1 MAMGFY
7 STIHGPGR
15 ERIKSALRHFFPPV
29 LWNVMPPRPGPPA
42 PPVHAIS
49 PDLHQIGANS
59 EVQGLVDRRLN
70 GRGRLV
76 VGQNSLMRG
85 SIVLELDAS
94 EVRIGNNSLVLF
106 GTIIDCVESIVIED
120 DVLISYLCVVTDSDG
135 HSIRLSER
143 IHDLQL
149 WRTNRFEFTHAKRA
163 PVRICRGAW
172 IGAHSIIL
180 KGVRIGCGAIVGA
193 GSVVTRDVPDWTV
206 VAGNPAR
213 VVKELPESER

>member
-1 MAMGFY
+1 
-7 STIHGPGR
+7 
-15 ERIKSALRHFFPPV
+15 LRQVLPPV
-29 LWNVMPPRPGPPA
+29 LWNVMPPRPGLPPPTGRVLA
-42 PPVHAIS
+42 

-70 GRGRLV
+70 GRGRLI

-85 SIVLELDAS
+85 SIVLELDSS

-106 GTIIDCVESIVIED
+106 GTIIDCVDSIVIED

-135 HSIRLSER
+135 HSTRLSER
-143 IHDLQL
+143 VEDLQL
-149 WRTNRFEFTHAKRA
+149 WRTNRFEFAHAKRA

-172 IGAHSIIL
+172 IGAHSIVL
-180 KGVRIGCGAIVGA
+180 KGVRIGYGAIVGA
-193 GSVVTRDVPDWTV
+193 GSVVTRDVPDWTL

-213 VVKELPESER
+213 VVRELPESER